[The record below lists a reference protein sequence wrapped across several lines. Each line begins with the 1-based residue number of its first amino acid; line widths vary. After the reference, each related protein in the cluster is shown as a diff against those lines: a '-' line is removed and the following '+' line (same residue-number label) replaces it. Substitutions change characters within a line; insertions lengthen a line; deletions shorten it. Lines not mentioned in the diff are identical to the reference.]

1 MRTLRL
7 ESVLAL
13 DLLGLWLAVL
23 RVSSWVFAI
32 ETYGAGGD
40 AVEAL
45 LALDGHVGA
54 VGSLELDV
62 KGGCVQRL
70 VSHLLCSVCLIC
82 RRMLTLGGVVE
93 VLVDKLDKMSAHILI
108 VRNNNNGSTYVVGGL
123 AQVTESRDGKGQGLL
138 DDLLGG
144 AVRLGDIGGERG
156 RHVV

>member
-1 MRTLRL
+1 M
-7 ESVLAL
+7 S
-13 DLLGLWLAVL
+13 
-23 RVSSWVFAI
+23 
-32 ETYGAGGD
+32 YGAGGD
-40 AVEAL
+40 TVEAL
-45 LALDGHVGA
+45 LALDGHIGA
-54 VGSLELDV
+54 VGSLELDI

-70 VSHLLCSVCLIC
+70 AFHLLHPNCLIC

-123 AQVTESRDGKGQGLL
+123 AQVTEGRDGKGEGAVDIL

-144 AVRLGDIGGERG
+144 AVGLGDIGGERR